1 MLESMSSLQLS
12 LAAIGAL
19 TVGAVVVYNYWTS
32 RKNAP
37 RQADPHREPLR
48 ESVSHA
54 IEPVLDADPAVPGN
68 SDEARDPVLKD
79 NFTHL
84 SQPER
89 KIQLDALIDAM
100 ASIEVDHPV
109 SGEAALAAMPSTRRV
124 GTKLFTVEGYLQDRR
139 EWEALTPAHR
149 YTAFQAG
156 VQLANRVGALNNI
169 EFSEFVVKTQ
179 GFADA
184 LGGSPSFSDML
195 QEEARARELDQ
206 FASVHDAQLSFT
218 LCARSAAWSPGYIHQ
233 HAARLGFVP
242 GSIPGRMVLPAA
254 VPGLPAVL
262 SLTFDTHAALAE
274 DPAQSAI
281 RAFAL
286 SLDVPQ
292 TARDEQPYV
301 RLCQAARQLA
311 EHMDGVI
318 TDGENQILSEAA
330 LDQIGHDLQQL
341 YDALDARELSAG
353 SPQARRLF
361 S

>member
-48 ESVSHA
+48 ETSLQV
-54 IEPVLDADPAVPGN
+54 EPVLDLDPAAPDRNV
-68 SDEARDPVLKD
+68 DARDPVLQD
-79 NFTHL
+79 SFTHL
-84 SQPER
+84 SLPDR
-89 KIQLDALIDAM
+89 KSQLDALIDVL
-100 ASIEVDHPV
+100 ASIEVDQPV
-109 SGEAALAAMPSTRRV
+109 SGDAALAALPTTRRV
-124 GTKLFTVEGYLQDRR
+124 GTKLFSVEGFAQDAGQWEPLAAGRR
-139 EWEALTPAHR
+139 
-149 YTAFQAG
+149 YSAFQAG

-179 GFADA
+179 AFADA
-184 LGGSPSFSDML
+184 VGGSASFSEML
-195 QEEARARELDQ
+195 EEVARARELDQ

-242 GSIPGRMVLPAA
+242 GVIPGRMVLPAA
-254 VPGLPAVL
+254 VQGLPAVL
-262 SLTFDTHAALAE
+262 SLTFDTHAAMAE
-274 DPAQSAI
+274 DPDLSAV
-281 RAFAL
+281 RSFVL

-292 TARDEQPYV
+292 IDRKEQPYF
-301 RLCQAARQLA
+301 RLREAAVALSAQ
-311 EHMDGVI
+311 MDGLV
-318 TDGENQILSEAA
+318 TDGEGQVLGEEALNQI
-330 LDQIGHDLQQL
+330 GRDLQQL

-353 SPQARRLF
+353 SAQARRLF